1 MNRRID
7 KNDLRPEKRP
17 ADVRVHLPLLDR
29 LLQDDSDRQEDEP
42 LDPAEMQVVLLDAVR
57 RDLEALLNAR
67 RPWRSLPPGYHA
79 LQRSIYGY
87 GLTDFAAGAFN
98 DPQCRQR
105 LRAEIVEVI
114 ARFEPRL
121 SRIVVDLEDTDRR
134 DATLRLRIRG
144 LVHAEPLPEPVV
156 FDTLVYPAT
165 ATVEVK

>member
-7 KNDLRPEKRP
+7 NTGLRSDTRP

-29 LLQDDSDRQEDEP
+29 LLEDESGRQGDEP
-42 LDPAEMQVVLLDAVR
+42 LDAAEMQAVLLDAVR

-67 RPWRSLPPGYHA
+67 RPWRSLPPGCQA
-79 LQRSIYGY
+79 LQRSIYAY

-98 DPQCRQR
+98 DPQRRQR
-105 LRAEIVEVI
+105 LRTEIADAI

-121 SRIVVDLEDTDRR
+121 SRVVVDPDADRQ
-134 DATLRLRIRG
+134 DGTLCLRIRG
-144 LVHAEPLPEPVV
+144 LVHAEPLPEPIA
-156 FDTLVYPAT
+156 FDTLVHPAT